1 MIDVPRMFI
10 SLGAIL
16 IIYIG
21 IILILKSPENN
32 ILNEK
37 IDYMKIFLLV
47 VLNFAILIV
56 LTECL
61 YAPLLLKYF
70 GKSIMQVNNI
80 WKINFLF
87 SIPARVIQFIIII
100 SILSVQNRKVYFN
113 ILQSVIS
120 DKKISLIISIFVI
133 VLVVFWTLL
142 ISIFGDYNILSQYGF
157 DEQILFSIMLFLAPS
172 ILLILMISLVILFI
186 EKINQLNR
194 SHQNMFEDL
203 FDDDIKN

>member
-1 MIDVPRMFI
+1 
-10 SLGAIL
+10 
-16 IIYIG
+16 
-21 IILILKSPENN
+21 
-32 ILNEK
+32 
-37 IDYMKIFLLV
+37 
-47 VLNFAILIV
+47 
-56 LTECL
+56 
-61 YAPLLLKYF
+61 
-70 GKSIMQVNNI
+70 
-80 WKINFLF
+80 
-87 SIPARVIQFIIII
+87 
-100 SILSVQNRKVYFN
+100 
-113 ILQSVIS
+113 
-120 DKKISLIISIFVI
+120 VI